1 MSQGSKTPPGDELS
15 QATRVFQSA
24 VASLVPGTPP
34 SEGISQAPA
43 PGSAERAP
51 GSVSPISNASV
62 VARLF
67 SPDASSGAESDGSG
81 SAPAAPPPRRTVPN
95 INAHKDEILNLFFD
109 PSGNMKLF
117 KIIYDPVFEP
127 GDDEVNDEKYMT
139 GGMKRVASAVPLP
152 SSSDARAAAAA
163 PQQPANEERKRR
175 RTAIGTVSEM
185 AAARRALL
193 DGIVAPPPGPKRGV
207 EGGIDAAFA
216 EVAAKVDFRSRG
228 RSLGSRKAPRPRSR
242 ARSAPAGTQAATI
255 RAAYATSLS
264 QYASYIDAGKRAIL
278 AGEPGNVAETVQQ
291 VLSIKK
297 FPAFLGLERSRWEK
311 PNAGTQCGQVPDP
324 MRNKG
329 KCWLCGNPVPIAGG
343 TLPGAPV
350 GTQASV
356 CGPDNNF
363 ECEHVLPAPF
373 MFFTKT
379 LINNLIP
386 APLPGVKSLLY
397 DSSCKLCN
405 GIKDNGLY
413 IKASWEGDRLKFEPN
428 NENIIVDI
436 LMFLVST
443 RITKGKEVFTGPLE
457 SRLPQWPGIP
467 ATYGHDNPAIALP
480 PAPGVD
486 WPASALVPGWSRPRG
501 GENDP
506 CGTPWIENLIRIAPW
521 CGGEDDEPS
530 DSDSDGGEE
539 VPAAPAAAAAA
550 DRGPAVHFFS
560 LKRVGVPE
568 RGECGKYVKLS
579 ISQQHFTSIATVG
592 ERKFHNLARAAV
604 EYASDFA
611 ADDRGV
617 APPTLNMDDL
627 TWLVGKNVG
636 VLDLLPI
643 SPGWELNLR
652 EAAILVSVN
661 NEGSL
666 RAAMKSLQAANIP
679 QDVSRDKAWNWI
691 RGRFEEIHRR
701 MDEVCQYFNDDPV
714 KQGEIIASVRSLAT
728 TPVLTVDNFIALN
741 RLPNLP
747 PLAPAPA
754 GGRRLRFTIRRRSE
768 TRQTKKNRRMRKPR
782 MIEVNV

>member
-1 MSQGSKTPPGDELS
+1 
-15 QATRVFQSA
+15 
-24 VASLVPGTPP
+24 
-34 SEGISQAPA
+34 
-43 PGSAERAP
+43 
-51 GSVSPISNASV
+51 
-62 VARLF
+62 
-67 SPDASSGAESDGSG
+67 
-81 SAPAAPPPRRTVPN
+81 
-95 INAHKDEILNLFFD
+95 
-109 PSGNMKLF
+109 
-117 KIIYDPVFEP
+117 
-127 GDDEVNDEKYMT
+127 
-139 GGMKRVASAVPLP
+139 
-152 SSSDARAAAAA
+152 
-163 PQQPANEERKRR
+163 
-175 RTAIGTVSEM
+175 
-185 AAARRALL
+185 
-193 DGIVAPPPGPKRGV
+193 
-207 EGGIDAAFA
+207 
-216 EVAAKVDFRSRG
+216 
-228 RSLGSRKAPRPRSR
+228 
-242 ARSAPAGTQAATI
+242 
-255 RAAYATSLS
+255 
-264 QYASYIDAGKRAIL
+264 
-278 AGEPGNVAETVQQ
+278 
-291 VLSIKK
+291 
-297 FPAFLGLERSRWEK
+297 
-311 PNAGTQCGQVPDP
+311 
-324 MRNKG
+324 
-329 KCWLCGNPVPIAGG
+329 
-343 TLPGAPV
+343 
-350 GTQASV
+350 
-356 CGPDNNF
+356 
-363 ECEHVLPAPF
+363 

-604 EYASDFA
+604 EYASDVA
-611 ADDRGV
+611 AVDPGV
-617 APPTLNMDDL
+617 ASTLNMDDL